1 MGKLRPGGGGASGE
15 MAEQVGA
22 ELGACR
28 TEALPSPLETWP
40 SLEPGVAFLR
50 QAAGIPVV
58 TNGNVTSRQP

>member
-1 MGKLRPGGGGASGE
+1 MRWQSE
-15 MAEQVGA
+15 SGA

-28 TEALPSPLETWP
+28 TKALPSPLETWP